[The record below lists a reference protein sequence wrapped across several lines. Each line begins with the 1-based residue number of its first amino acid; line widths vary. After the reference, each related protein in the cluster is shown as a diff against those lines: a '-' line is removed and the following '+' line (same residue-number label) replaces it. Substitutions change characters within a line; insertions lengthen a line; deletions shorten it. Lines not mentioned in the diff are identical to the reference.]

1 MKYESLRDFLLNFRL
16 DFLRPLLNRAG
27 IPVRE
32 PESSDRP
39 HRSSRLIPA
48 AWGKPLLRWN
58 CVRSKP
64 LIAQSTP
71 PVARSPVRRARW
83 PGLSG
88 YAAPAGLFAVFIA
101 IAVYVVFINGPG
113 AVFGSRFPRT
123 GAEFLK
129 AGRLDRKLAGLGER
143 IKNDP
148 GDIRAFFEAGILKF
162 QKGPDSYIDAIS
174 DLETA
179 RSGGLAD
186 IRTFY
191 YLGRMYQAVGL
202 YDFSLAEYRRFLNN
216 RPEDFEVRMLAAKL
230 LFSSGKYPEAVREYE
245 TLSAGHPGDI
255 LVLEN
260 LSLSRWKNKQD
271 PGPVLDVMRGLGP
284 EAVFRAGYVSGRMA
298 YENKNY
304 AAAAP
309 LLELAAARSP
319 EYRDFSELA
328 GVYSMLSDSYIRLKS
343 DAAAIA
349 ALNELLKIN
358 PTDSEARS
366 QLARLSRA
374 QKSKGAEAQRRK
386 GTK

>member
-1 MKYESLRDFLLNFRL
+1 M
-16 DFLRPLLNRAG
+16 
-27 IPVRE
+27 
-32 PESSDRP
+32 
-39 HRSSRLIPA
+39 
-48 AWGKPLLRWN
+48 
-58 CVRSKP
+58 
-64 LIAQSTP
+64 
-71 PVARSPVRRARW
+71 
-83 PGLSG
+83 SG
-88 YAAPAGLFAVFIA
+88 YGVPAGLCRFYRIVVYAVFTKSPA
-101 IAVYVVFINGPG
+101 PQAC
-113 AVFGSRFPRT
+113 SRPR
-123 GAEFLK
+123 EFLEE
-129 AGRLDRKLAGLGER
+129 GQLDRKLVRLEER
-143 IKNDP
+143 TKNDP
-148 GDIRAFFEAGILKF
+148 NDIQAFFEAGLLKF
-162 QKGPDSYIDAIS
+162 QKGQDRYIDAIS

-179 RSGGLAD
+179 RSRGLAD
-186 IRTFY
+186 VRTFY

-202 YDFSLAEYRRFLNN
+202 YDFSLEEYRRFLNN
-216 RPEDFEVRMLAAKL
+216 RPDDFEVRMLAAKL
-230 LFSSGKYPEAVREYE
+230 LFSSGKYPAAVKEYE

-349 ALNELLKIN
+349 ALNELLKLSPDN
-358 PTDSEARS
+358 NEARS
-366 QLARLSRA
+366 QLARLTRA
-374 QKSKGAEAQRRK
+374 QKKTARRNRRASNTQVDRTKSRQRHKGVEAFCK
-386 GTK
+386 NSDLNLSTLV